1 MFTHEGPLCGPA
13 LLSTHSPLKSSS
25 FKAMKFHR
33 PGWSAL
39 WTVLQ
44 SAGRDTENTRH
55 LLKEDKEGISFS
67 YSLNS
72 GINHKCLKKIQQCW
86 TITTTTYKCSQGR
99 RASLCHICNWEQS
112 RSTCTLGPN
121 AHKVQGPASI
131 SCKGASGAK
140 PYPDSWALPILCT
153 LPQVILQCFRH
164 YKADPIL
171 RACVLPKTKQL
182 QEVASFSRWRSKAL

>member
-1 MFTHEGPLCGPA
+1 MGQLCSQLTPRSRAAALRLWSFTDQADLHCEQCCSLQA
-13 LLSTHSPLKSSS
+13 KTLRT
-25 FKAMKFHR
+25 
-33 PGWSAL
+33 PGIYWRRTRKGSLFPTA
-39 WTVLQ
+39 WTVVLIT
-44 SAGRDTENTRH
+44 S
-55 LLKEDKEGISFS
+55 I
-67 YSLNS
+67 
-72 GINHKCLKKIQQCW
+72 KKTQQCW
-86 TITTTTYKCSQGR
+86 TVTTTTYKCSQGR

-112 RSTCTLGPN
+112 RSTCTPGPE
-121 AHKVQGPASI
+121 AHKGQGPASI

-182 QEVASFSRWRSKAL
+182 QEAEPFSRLHSKAL